1 MQESANRKLHFFVP
15 FNFGPYLFLSVLQNR
30 KLHFF
35 VPFNFGPYLFL
46 SVLQVLT
53 KV

>member
-15 FNFGPYLFLSVLQNR
+15 FNFGPYLFLSVLQ
-30 KLHFF
+30 
-35 VPFNFGPYLFL
+35 
-46 SVLQVLT
+46 VLT

>member
-15 FNFGPYLFLSVLQNR
+15 FNFGLYLFLSVLQT
-30 KLHFF
+30 
-35 VPFNFGPYLFL
+35 
-46 SVLQVLT
+46 LT